1 MGLFPH
7 DHKRE
12 MAFGDRSVRPAVPRV
27 VGREEKEKMRTSLL
41 DANYLAD

>member
-12 MAFGDRSVRPAVPRV
+12 MAFGDRSVRPVVPRV
-27 VGREEKEKMRTSLL
+27 VGREEKEKDENLTFGRQLPS
-41 DANYLAD
+41 